1 MLPSATAWGERGCA
15 RLAAW
20 SGLFAAVA
28 FFGSGCAQRTL
39 AVPATVVED
48 TRYLTQ
54 LGLMRG
60 HLLVGH
66 ALFAL
71 GEHHAAQSHAKH
83 PSDELYADVA
93 ASFEQR
99 GVGGFAAELEAH
111 ASALATGED
120 AEVADAYAR
129 LLAAITG
136 TEAVVEVSASLA
148 GAVVVALL
156 REAARE
162 YDIGIVDGQLENAHE
177 YQDAYGFTQ
186 VALALARRHHA
197 QAPPNAPDREL
208 FRRVTSEIQALQG
221 LWPALMPPPRLETSG
236 ARIDAAAAAIDAL
249 LLQRR
254 PAGRFR

>member
-1 MLPSATAWGERGCA
+1 MTFREVPERV
-15 RLAAW
+15 RLAGW
-20 SGLFAAVA
+20 CGLFAAVA
-28 FFGSGCAQRTL
+28 FFGGGCAHKTL
-39 AVPATVVED
+39 AVPASVIED

-71 GEHHAAQSHAKH
+71 GEHQAAQSHAKH

-93 ASFEQR
+93 ASFEAR
-99 GVGGFAAELEAH
+99 GVAGFAAELEAH
-111 ASALATGED
+111 ANAMAMGKEAAVED
-120 AEVADAYAR
+120 AYQA
-129 LLAAITG
+129 LLAAIG
-136 TEAVVEVSASLA
+136 DTEAVVDVPASLA
-148 GAVVVALL
+148 GAVVAALL

-197 QAPPNAPDREL
+197 QTQRSETDREL
-208 FRRVTSEIQALQG
+208 FRQISSEIQALQD

-236 ARIDAAAAAIDAL
+236 SRIDAAAAVIDDL
-249 LLQRR
+249 LLRR
-254 PAGRFR
+254 QPAGRFR